1 MKKIH
6 YALLGILIAG
16 SWIPQTVL
24 SKTLTLINSAGERA
38 CLEVGASD
46 QFLDVLDSIK
56 GYYETCDSGL
66 EASQNNKSE
75 DLAAEGIPLDSSR
88 YHFEISHAGITV
100 RSKQA
105 AWRDYAVPVARQ
117 EKKEMT
123 YIITTLANDSLLS
136 IGTSRSSLKKAGDKI
151 DHLHPLR
158 FLMTIFTDE
167 KLKAGVHAIRDRGGW
182 TWEGFID
189 GITGSLKAE
198 GGRNNLLPYV
208 SDFAEKV
215 KIDPSLILPS
225 LEKGKWSD
233 FVNLLID
240 KIPREI
246 DPNRYDM

>member
-1 MKKIH
+1 MKKTH
-6 YALLGILIAG
+6 YALLGIFIIG

-46 QFLDVLDSIK
+46 QFLDVLESIK
-56 GYYETCDSGL
+56 GYYESCDSGL
-66 EASQNNKSE
+66 QASQDNKIE
-75 DLAAEGIPLDSSR
+75 DSGAGGIPLDASR
-88 YHFEISHAGITV
+88 YHFEVSHAGITV

-105 AWRDYAVPVARQ
+105 AWRDYAVAVTKQ
-117 EKKEMT
+117 EKKEIS
-123 YIITTLANDSLLS
+123 YIISTLANDSLLS
-136 IGTSRSSLKKAGDKI
+136 IGTSRSSLKKAGDRI

-158 FLMTIFTDE
+158 FLMAIFTDE
-167 KLKAGVHAIRDRGGW
+167 KLKAGTHAIRDRGGW

-189 GITGSLKAE
+189 GITGSLKEE
-198 GGRNNLLPYV
+198 GGRHNLLPFV

-225 LEKGKWSD
+225 LEKGKWSE
-233 FVNLLID
+233 FVDLLID

>member
-1 MKKIH
+1 M
-6 YALLGILIAG
+6 
-16 SWIPQTVL
+16 
-24 SKTLTLINSAGERA
+24 
-38 CLEVGASD
+38 
-46 QFLDVLDSIK
+46 
-56 GYYETCDSGL
+56 
-66 EASQNNKSE
+66 
-75 DLAAEGIPLDSSR
+75 AAEGIPLDSPAIILKFLMQASPSAR
-88 YHFEISHAGITV
+88 
-100 RSKQA
+100 KQA
-105 AWRDYAVPVARQ
+105 VWRDYTVSVTKQ

-136 IGTSRSSLKKAGDKI
+136 IGASRSSLKKAGDKI
-151 DHLHPLR
+151 DHLHPFR

-167 KLKAGVHAIRDRGGW
+167 KLKAGIHAIRDRGGW

-189 GITGSLKAE
+189 GITGSLKVE